1 MLTQIC
7 QYLRNWF
14 DTKSDGSLYPRYSGT
29 FAIADGEVVSEV
41 LADGQYIRIMDS
53 LSNNGVHLVGSGGL
67 TDEVFKGTIQLMS
80 IPAPVLAADTW
91 AEDWMAKNG
100 SASNNA
106 NSPFTSESF
115 AGYSYSKGNNSKGQ
129 AGISVFDQAQFLSM
143 LAPWRKI

>member
-14 DTKSDGSLYPRYSGT
+14 DTKSNGTPYPRYSGEFT
-29 FAIADGEVVSEV
+29 IAEGEVVSEV

-53 LSNNGVHLVGSGGL
+53 LLNDGVHLVGSGGL
-67 TDEVFKGTIQLMS
+67 KDEVFTGSIQLMS
-80 IPAPVLAADTW
+80 IPAPIIVADAW
-91 AEDWMAKNG
+91 AETWMEKNG
-100 SASNNA
+100 GADSSA
-106 NSPFTSESF
+106 NSPYNSESF

-129 AGISVFDQAQFLSM
+129 AGVSVFDQAQFISM